1 MQPNKNVDSLNY
13 SNEKTDVKPEKGFS
27 LKQKIGALGTLF
39 LGAGLFVGAQ
49 GMLSPEKSPSHN
61 TPTTEEAFVVHAS
74 TAVEIPDA
82 DKLAAEQANELV
94 TPLTESYVTATHS
107 VEVPSTTT
115 DPVPD
120 VAPVDTSTTS
130 EHPSKPV
137 NVDTSTTSGNYVEK
151 N

>member
-13 SNEKTDVKPEKGFS
+13 SNEKTDVKSEKGFS
-27 LKQKIGALGTLF
+27 LKQKIGTFL

-49 GMLSPEKSPSHN
+49 GMLSQEKSPFPKDYRN
-61 TPTTEEAFVVHAS
+61 NPTEEASVVHAS

-94 TPLTESYVTATHS
+94 TPLTEPYVTATHS
-107 VEVPSTTT
+107 VE
-115 DPVPD
+115 
-120 VAPVDTSTTS
+120 APVDTSTTS